1 MKEKLNIWIC
11 VFNTLDIMKKILLLF
26 LPFLLVGCKEE
37 QQEQV
42 AEQPTST
49 AIYICNSPTAE
60 TYHNNPECRG
70 LSRCRYEVVEV
81 TQEEAEELGR
91 RPCKFCY

>member
-1 MKEKLNIWIC
+1 MMRTIVLALTLMLLIGCSSKE
-11 VFNTLDIMKKILLLF
+11 
-26 LPFLLVGCKEE
+26 G
-37 QQEQV
+37 QQEQEQPPTEQ
-42 AEQPTST
+42 AIEQPTST

-70 LSRCRYEVVEV
+70 LSRCRYEVIEV

-91 RPCKFCY
+91 RPCKICY

>member
-1 MKEKLNIWIC
+1 MKRIALA
-11 VFNTLDIMKKILLLF
+11 LLPLLLI
-26 LPFLLVGCKEE
+26 GCSSNKEE
-37 QQEQV
+37 KQEQPPTEQ
-42 AEQPTST
+42 AIEQPTST

-91 RPCKFCY
+91 RPCKICY

>member
-1 MKEKLNIWIC
+1 MRTIVLAL
-11 VFNTLDIMKKILLLF
+11 TLM
-26 LPFLLVGCKEE
+26 LLVGCSSKEK
-37 QQEQV
+37 QQEQEQV
-42 AEQPTST
+42 VEQPT

-70 LSRCRYEVVEV
+70 LSRCRYEVIEV

-91 RPCKFCY
+91 RPCKICY

>member
-1 MKEKLNIWIC
+1 MRTIVLAL
-11 VFNTLDIMKKILLLF
+11 TLM
-26 LPFLLVGCKEE
+26 LLVGCSSKEK
-37 QQEQV
+37 QQEQEQV
-42 AEQPTST
+42 VEQPT

-91 RPCKFCY
+91 RPCKICY

>member
-1 MKEKLNIWIC
+1 MRTIVLALTLMLLIGCSSKEE
-11 VFNTLDIMKKILLLF
+11 
-26 LPFLLVGCKEE
+26 EE

-42 AEQPTST
+42 VEQPT

-60 TYHNNPECRG
+60 TYHNNPECMG

-91 RPCKFCY
+91 RPCKICY

>member
-1 MKEKLNIWIC
+1 MRTIALAILPLLLIGCSNKEK
-11 VFNTLDIMKKILLLF
+11 
-26 LPFLLVGCKEE
+26 
-37 QQEQV
+37 QQEQEQPPTEQ
-42 AEQPTST
+42 AIEQPTST

-91 RPCKFCY
+91 RPCKICY

>member
-1 MKEKLNIWIC
+1 MKRIALA
-11 VFNTLDIMKKILLLF
+11 LLSLLLI
-26 LPFLLVGCKEE
+26 GCSGKEE
-37 QQEQV
+37 QQEQEQ
-42 AEQPTST
+42 AIEQPTST

-91 RPCKFCY
+91 RPCKICY

>member
-1 MKEKLNIWIC
+1 MMRTIVLALTLMLLIGCSSKE
-11 VFNTLDIMKKILLLF
+11 
-26 LPFLLVGCKEE
+26 G
-37 QQEQV
+37 QQEQEQPPTEQ
-42 AEQPTST
+42 AIEQPTST

-91 RPCKFCY
+91 RPCKICY